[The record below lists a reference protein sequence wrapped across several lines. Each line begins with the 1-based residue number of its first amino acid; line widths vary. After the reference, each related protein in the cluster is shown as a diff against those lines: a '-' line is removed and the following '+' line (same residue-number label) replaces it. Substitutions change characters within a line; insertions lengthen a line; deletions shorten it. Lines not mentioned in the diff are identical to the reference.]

1 MSVYQST
8 DFLVTVFGLIAALSG
23 VVLLLW
29 LERRPR
35 EPGKPLLLPTTPLL
49 FFCLLIIVI
58 ALAHMVTLVTGVP
71 HRGRLG

>member
-1 MSVYQST
+1 MPVYLSL
-8 DFLVTVFGLIAALSG
+8 DFLVTLAGLIAALSG
-23 VVLLLW
+23 VVALLW
-29 LERRPR
+29 MEKRPR

-49 FFCLLIIVI
+49 FVCLVIIVV

>member
-1 MSVYQST
+1 MSSYLST
-8 DFLVTVFGLIAALSG
+8 DFVVTVIGLVAALAG
-23 VVLLLW
+23 VVTLLW

-49 FFCLLIIVI
+49 FLCLLVVVI
-58 ALAHMVTLVTGVP
+58 AMAHMVTLITGVP